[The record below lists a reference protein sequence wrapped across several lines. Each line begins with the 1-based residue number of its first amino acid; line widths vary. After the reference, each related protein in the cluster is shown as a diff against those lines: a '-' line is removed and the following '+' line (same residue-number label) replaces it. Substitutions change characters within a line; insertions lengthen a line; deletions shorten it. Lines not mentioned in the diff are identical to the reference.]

1 MTNPRYPGAST
12 PRGRAYVPPT
22 TVMPSLP
29 DSNASEATPATQ
41 LLPQS
46 GGSDDVAAT
55 SFLPQSGGSDDAAA
69 TTFLPQS
76 GGSDVAPATTFL
88 PRGADP
94 TDITP
99 VSERRRPSAREAT
112 TSAGHKRPSASEA
125 HPTPSHRHGA
135 PTPQRPGANGQRGG
149 RGPVAPGAATGGQ
162 SGAPQRGLG
171 GSGHAPA
178 AQGSVPQRALGG
190 PDSAPRGPV
199 TGMSATA
206 SSGQGGIAQRALGG
220 PDGAPRGP
228 VTGMSA
234 TAPHPQPE
242 VGAPAAAQSATPDA
256 APARSERSLPVA
268 DAAPA
273 QASRSLPVTD
283 SVPLPVASTPENSFS
298 AAAASAPAKA
308 PAAASALAPA
318 AAIPAPEPAASVPA
332 PSSVPAPTAAPV
344 ASTPAPAAS
353 VPAPEPAASVP
364 APSSVPTPAAAVEP
378 TAAAPAASAPAP
390 EVAVP
395 ASAAPEPAASVPAPS
410 SVPAPTAAPVAS
422 TPAPAASV
430 PAPSSV
436 PAQTAAPVA
445 SAPAPE
451 VAVPASAASESAASA
466 PSPSSV
472 PAPAAAVEPTAAA
485 PAASAPAPE
494 VAVPASAAP
503 EPAASAPAASSAS
516 TPQGPVTSPSTA
528 SPAQP
533 AQGQTASNSGGVGQF
548 TPQFESFV
556 RSGPTMPGPLT
567 AQYPTLAPRTAQVWS
582 VPKPKKKPLPIFES
596 VVAGAGAALMI
607 VGVLGFLQASGPV
620 LTVFLAILCI
630 VPLAI
635 VVSLLLFIDRF
646 EPEPLGMK
654 LAALAWGGGVSVFF
668 AIMGNEYVQ
677 YSVTE
682 QTGDEVQGI
691 VFSVV
696 VGAPVVEELL
706 KGLGVLVIVWAR
718 RTHISSAIDGLIY
731 AGFAAC
737 GFLVVEDFT
746 YFVRAVLTD
755 GDLGQL
761 FFQRVV
767 MGVFGHVMYTSC
779 MGWATGWAVTR
790 ARSAAAG
797 CGAVALGWFTGMLLH
812 ATWNG
817 TAVLSGG
824 DEELFYTFYM
834 FIHIPLFLLWFL
846 FIALAMKRERRDAA
860 AGLMPYVAQGWIIPA
875 EIQMVC
881 DPRSRRAALAWASN
895 GGPLAKKAMK
905 QFMYALATLGLHQ
918 VVMKNRGP
926 EKARITESRELAKE
940 ATSQRKIFMKLTR
953 MRRF

>member
-55 SFLPQSGGSDDAAA
+55 SFLPQSGGSD
-69 TTFLPQS
+69 
-76 GGSDVAPATTFL
+76 VAPATTFL
-88 PRGADP
+88 PQGADP

-135 PTPQRPGANGQRGG
+135 PTPHRPGANGQRGG

-190 PDSAPRGPV
+190 PDGAPRGPV

-234 TAPHPQPE
+234 AAPHPQPE

-256 APARSERSLPVA
+256 APARSGRSLPVA

-283 SVPLPVASTPENSFS
+283 SGPLPVASTPENSFS
-298 AAAASAPAKA
+298 AAAAPAPVKA
-308 PAAASALAPA
+308 PAAASAPAPA

-332 PSSVPAPTAAPV
+332 PSSVPAPTVAPAASAPAPEVAVPASPAPEAASAPAPSSVPAQTAAPV
-344 ASTPAPAAS
+344 ASAPA
-353 VPAPEPAASVP
+353 PAASVP
-364 APSSVPTPAAAVEP
+364 APSSVPAP
-378 TAAAPAASAPAP
+378 TAAPAASAPAP

-395 ASAAPEPAASVPAPS
+395 ASAAP
-410 SVPAPTAAPVAS
+410 
-422 TPAPAASV
+422 
-430 PAPSSV
+430 
-436 PAQTAAPVA
+436 
-445 SAPAPE
+445 
-451 VAVPASAASESAASA
+451 ESAASA

-494 VAVPASAAP
+494 VAIPTSAAP

>member
-46 GGSDDVAAT
+46 GGSDDVAAP

-76 GGSDVAPATTFL
+76 GSSDVAPATTFL
-88 PRGADP
+88 PQGADP

-135 PTPQRPGANGQRGG
+135 PTPHRPGANGQRGG

-190 PDSAPRGPV
+190 PDGAPRGPV

-206 SSGQGGIAQRALGG
+206 SSGQRGIAQRALGG

-332 PSSVPAPTAAPV
+332 PSSVPAPTV
-344 ASTPAPAAS
+344 APAAS
-353 VPAPEPAASVP
+353 APAPEVAVPASPAPEAASAP
-364 APSSVPTPAAAVEP
+364 APSSVPAPTAAVEP

-395 ASAAPEPAASVPAPS
+395 
-410 SVPAPTAAPVAS
+410 T
-422 TPAPAASV
+422 
-430 PAPSSV
+430 
-436 PAQTAAPVA
+436 
-445 SAPAPE
+445 
-451 VAVPASAASESAASA
+451 
-466 PSPSSV
+466 
-472 PAPAAAVEPTAAA
+472 
-485 PAASAPAPE
+485 
-494 VAVPASAAP
+494 SAAP

-718 RTHISSAIDGLIY
+718 RTHISSAIDGLVY

-824 DEELFYTFYM
+824 DDELFDTFYI
-834 FIHIPLFLLWFL
+834 FIHVPLFLLWFL

-860 AGLMPYVAQGWIIPA
+860 AGLMPYVAQGWIVPS

>member
-76 GGSDVAPATTFL
+76 GSSDVAPATTFL
-88 PRGADP
+88 PQGADP

-135 PTPQRPGANGQRGG
+135 PTPHRPGANGQRGG

-190 PDSAPRGPV
+190 PD
-199 TGMSATA
+199 
-206 SSGQGGIAQRALGG
+206 
-220 PDGAPRGP
+220 GAPRGP

-234 TAPHPQPE
+234 AAPHPQPE
-242 VGAPAAAQSATPDA
+242 VGAPAAAPSATPDA

-332 PSSVPAPTAAPV
+332 PSSVPAPTV
-344 ASTPAPAAS
+344 APAAS
-353 VPAPEPAASVP
+353 APAPEVAVPASPAPEAASAP

-378 TAAAPAASAPAP
+378 TAAAPAASGPAP

-395 ASAAPEPAASVPAPS
+395 ASG
-410 SVPAPTAAPVAS
+410 
-422 TPAPAASV
+422 
-430 PAPSSV
+430 
-436 PAQTAAPVA
+436 
-445 SAPAPE
+445 
-451 VAVPASAASESAASA
+451 
-466 PSPSSV
+466 
-472 PAPAAAVEPTAAA
+472 
-485 PAASAPAPE
+485 
-494 VAVPASAAP
+494 AP
-503 EPAASAPAASSAS
+503 EPAASAPAASSPS